1 MFRINGLIDLQELI
15 PAGDRN
21 RPTKF
26 YTWSKQNNA
35 KIPVGTFEA
44 AVEGPVHDLKAFL
57 EFGKSTVMRDGLSI
71 GAGDVTPEMEREWQ
85 SFLAVMNDHFR
96 HTMDNFAHKTDY
108 GKAFTDVPRTFEV
121 GIDDPGNPEK
131 NGIVNLVLHGP
142 DGNTFSTDFFDSW
155 GDQFHIADRRSE
167 GDETFRS
174 RNDQQG
180 ISTKDRYWDSLLESG
195 VELPTSHPAIQQR
208 FSGIERGNI
217 VKRDVSGSYQTYALR
232 PSQGGQPISGSVP
245 WSRNQGGD
253 YTQLGQSLSG
263 EQATPTDT
271 GIPGELPATTGDSTA
286 VPLAEALTAPVSP
299 ADVRWE
305 DTLND
310 GVARPVDTRPV
321 GEAILGQGNTV
332 YVDGVGAVE
341 IGPDG
346 RPQLNATQTSM
357 ARLAGLKSYLRSK
370 IGDHPFIDQ
379 FADLY
384 LGSGTVAPLTPVRTL
399 REWAIQQQ
407 LWRILEDR
415 GIIRDGGP
423 GTVTGWVS
431 GGEGGMAS
439 PVGGVG
445 TPGSLQDII
454 SNLDPTISS
463 SLNILDSMGEL
474 GNLALPDVGIDDLNL
489 PEVGVGDLGL
499 PGIGV
504 GDLGLPNIN
513 VSDLGLPGVGLG
525 DLGLPNITVGDL
537 GLPGVG
543 VGDLGLPDVSVG
555 DLGLPDVSVGD
566 LGLPAVGV
574 GDLGLPAVGVGDL
587 GLPDV
592 GVGDLGLPGVG
603 VGDLGLPSIGVG
615 DLGLPAVGLGDLG
628 LPAVG
633 VGDLGLPAVG
643 VGDLGLPGVGL
654 GDLGLP
660 NVTLADLGLPDVT
673 LADLGLPN
681 IDLAALG
688 LPDISVADL
697 NIPSLAGLTSGINIL
712 EQRLRTLNLP
722 SLEAL
727 TTGIGD
733 LSAAV
738 SGLDTA
744 PLAGLTSGIDTIERR
759 LRTLNIPQLQPLLDA
774 ISGAE
779 SRIGALDV
787 PSLSGLSG
795 LIGGLEQRLGQMA
808 LPDWTGLTP
817 QDFGLSSNWLG
828 GLTGA
833 IGGLEQRVGQ
843 MGLPDFSGTSL
854 ADLGLNLTAGDMG
867 TALKEYFGGVNPLTG
882 ISDSLT
888 ALLGKDFGGGDIYNE
903 YITNVTGGGAGFDP
917 IAFGRGL
924 AGGTPDD
931 PYHYLNMGFLDLLKQ
946 AQAQGIVGPGSG
958 GLSPDALRTGLGQF
972 FFGTGWDQLAPTI
985 DPDKGIWND
994 LPMFGPGVGLDAFED
1009 WGSQFRTGLGLA
1021 PGQTMQDLISG
1032 LIPNQPEVDPL
1043 FSNPELFFG
1052 ELTDALIKA
1061 HTATTPTFTDGSV
1074 APTSWYSGTDG
1085 TAGTTPPTKPPVHE
1099 IPLPPALEMPAI
1111 PDFREYLQYP
1121 LMEGLTGALGENVKF
1136 GVNPY
1141 DVRRDAILEGPTSAI
1156 NEQFDEARENLVNR
1170 FGTMGM
1176 MGSPAFSEQMRKLE
1190 RDRAQQVSNIASQF
1204 GLAAAAQDEPIRRG
1218 RLQDLAGG
1226 LRGERDFVR
1235 DELKFQTDMD
1245 ALQKGQY
1252 DQFIT
1257 SQIANWMA
1265 PLNYDDEG
1273 KRLALGGIGSN
1284 VNPNIGGALGALGD
1298 IFAAAGG
1305 QIGSNNRSLFGAFG
1319 GGGGQTSLWGS

>member
-1 MFRINGLIDLQELI
+1 MTKPVVTDGHPFIHPVASLERDSSGTTASAEDLAQADDLAQAYRLMLLLQGRLSE
-15 PAGDRN
+15 ATDD
-21 RPTKF
+21 T
-26 YTWSKQNNA
+26 T
-35 KIPVGTFEA
+35 PVGDA
-44 AVEGPVHDLKAFL
+44 
-57 EFGKSTVMRDGLSI
+57 
-71 GAGDVTPEMEREWQ
+71 
-85 SFLAVMNDHFR
+85 
-96 HTMDNFAHKTDY
+96 
-108 GKAFTDVPRTFEV
+108 
-121 GIDDPGNPEK
+121 
-131 NGIVNLVLHGP
+131 IV
-142 DGNTFSTDFFDSW
+142 D
-155 GDQFHIADRRSE
+155 
-167 GDETFRS
+167 
-174 RNDQQG
+174 
-180 ISTKDRYWDSLLESG
+180 
-195 VELPTSHPAIQQR
+195 
-208 FSGIERGNI
+208 
-217 VKRDVSGSYQTYALR
+217 
-232 PSQGGQPISGSVP
+232 
-245 WSRNQGGD
+245 
-253 YTQLGQSLSG
+253 
-263 EQATPTDT
+263 
-271 GIPGELPATTGDSTA
+271 
-286 VPLAEALTAPVSP
+286 
-299 ADVRWE
+299 
-305 DTLND
+305 
-310 GVARPVDTRPV
+310 
-321 GEAILGQGNTV
+321 QGNT
-332 YVDGVGAVE
+332 YYIPGYGSVE
-341 IGPDG
+341 IDDQGNWK
-346 RPQLNATQTSM
+346 LNDTQQRE
-357 ARLAGLKSYLRSK
+357 ALKAYLRDK
-370 IGDHPFIDQ
+370 IGDHSGIDR
-379 FADLY
+379 FTDVF
-384 LGSGTVAPLTPVRTL
+384 LGSETTAPRGAPPKTL
-399 REWAIQQQ
+399 RDWAIQQQ
-407 LWRILEDR
+407 LDNILIDR
-415 GIIRDGGP
+415 GLLDRETLERTAEVSTGGLAPLPGGGP
-423 GTVTGWVS
+423 TGVQAIPQIDAQLTS
-431 GGEGGMAS
+431 GLS
-439 PVGGVG
+439 V
-445 TPGSLQDII
+445 
-454 SNLDPTISS
+454 
-463 SLNILDSMGEL
+463 LDSMGEL

-543 VGDLGLPDVSVG
+543 VGDLGLPDVSVSDLNLPGVNVGDLGLPAVGIG
-555 DLGLPDVSVGD
+555 DLGLPDVGVGDLGLPSVGVGD

-574 GDLGLPAVGVGDL
+574 GDLGLPAVGIGDL

-592 GVGDLGLPGVG
+592 GV
-603 VGDLGLPSIGVG
+603 S
-615 DLGLPAVGLGDLG
+615 
-628 LPAVG
+628 
-633 VGDLGLPAVG
+633 DLGLPAVG

-654 GDLGLP
+654 SDLGLP

-688 LPDISVADL
+688 LPDISIADL
-697 NIPSLAGLTSGINIL
+697 NIPSLAGLTSGINTL
-712 EQRLRTLNLP
+712 EQRLRALNLP

-733 LSAAV
+733 LSTAV
-738 SGLDTA
+738 GGLDIPSLMGLSRGISGLESRIGDIS
-744 PLAGLTSGIDTIERR
+744 LAGLTSGLSDVERR
-759 LRTLNIPQLQPLLDA
+759 LNTLNIPQLQPLLDA

-787 PSLSGLSG
+787 PSLIPLANALSDISTYTQGLGPTLQALSG
-795 LIGGLEQRLGQMA
+795 QLSDLEVPSLGPLSSA
-808 LPDWTGLTP
+808 ISDWTT
-817 QDFGLSSNWLG
+817 
-828 GLTGA
+828 A
-833 IGGLEQRVGQ
+833 IQNIGV
-843 MGLPDFSGTSL
+843 PDFSGLTP
-854 ADLGLNLTAGDMG
+854 ADLGLSLPNWSGLTPADLGLDLS
-867 TALKEYFGGVNPLTG
+867 TFTPDGV
-882 ISDSLT
+882 
-888 ALLGKDFGGGDIYNE
+888 GGDIYNE
-903 YITNVTGGGAGFDP
+903 YITNVTGGGGFDP

-946 AQAQGIVGPGSG
+946 AKAQGIVGPGGAG
-958 GLSPDALRTGLGQF
+958 GLSPEALRTGLGQF
-972 FFGTGWDQLAPTI
+972 FFGSGWDQLAPTI

-994 LPMFGPGVGLDAFED
+994 LPIFGPGVGLDAFED
-1009 WGSQFRTGLGLA
+1009 WGSTFRTGLGLG

-1061 HTATTPTFTDGSV
+1061 HTATTPTFTDGSA
-1074 APTSWYSGTDG
+1074 APTSWYSETDG
-1085 TAGTTPPTKPPVHE
+1085 AAGTTPPTKPPVHE

-1111 PDFREYLQYP
+1111 PDFREYLLYP
-1121 LMEGLTGALGENVKF
+1121 LMEGLTGALGDTVDF

-1204 GLAAAAQDEPIRRG
+1204 GLAAAAQDEPIRRN
-1218 RLQDLAGG
+1218 RLADLASG

-1319 GGGGQTSLWGS
+1319 GGGGGSTSLWGS